1 MNAAPPTRRIRPILM
16 SGPMVCACL
25 RDENPKT
32 QTRRIVKVPLWEPL
46 MEMAMAP
53 GCAIYRGKDGKEVRS
68 PYGYGGAILWVREC
82 YRYYGGDEYEY
93 QRIIENV
100 IYKADQPDCSDCER
114 FKPSIHMPYWA
125 CRLWLKVVSVRVE
138 RVQDITEADAIAEGI
153 EPHGVTSFDSA
164 MRPQGHGWK
173 DYSGKE
179 FVGGAGYYTS
189 PIDSYRSLWDSINGK
204 GSFKANPWVWRI
216 EFRRTEKPQ

>member
-1 MNAAPPTRRIRPILM
+1 
-16 SGPMVCACL
+16 MVCACL

-53 GCAIYRGKDGKEVRS
+53 GCAIYRGAKGEQVRS
-68 PYGYGGAILWVREC
+68 PYGYSGTMLWVRETWGRTVDQKARATFV
-82 YRYYGGDEYEY
+82 YRADGAAREELYTDEGEGDPCDLGRKVANYAEVASW
-93 QRIIENV
+93 RP
-100 IYKADQPDCSDCER
+100 A
-114 FKPSIHMPYWA
+114 IHMPRHA
-125 CRLWLKVVSVRVE
+125 CRLWLEVVSVRVE

-216 EFRRTEKPQ
+216 AFQRTEKPQ